1 MAASSSS
8 APQMPQQQQLSEPQQ
23 IGIDVTGMSPEEI
36 EKLET
41 APTLE
46 GELRN
51 GVIFPKEF
59 SEKKEK
65 LVIKVKPTKKNREL
79 YEKYGAKA
87 FTKDGDFNYTS
98 WCDGDLIKEIIARK
112 DKGKNKKRTIFLKRL
127 GNNRLLKL
135 LKAIPASKHKTETQT
150 QLESSINKFIERGD
164 PKAIAKLKRKQQKR
178 KLEKQALK
186 REKGEI
192 KKKIDEDA
200 VIE

>member
-1 MAASSSS
+1 MAANSQP
-8 APQMPQQQQLSEPQQ
+8 ALSEPQQ
-23 IGIDVTGMSPEEI
+23 IAMDVTDLNSEEI
-36 EKLET
+36 EKLEN
-41 APTLE
+41 ARSIE

-65 LVIKVKPTKKNREL
+65 LIIKVKPTKRNREL

-87 FTKDGDFNYTS
+87 FTKDGDFNYNA
-98 WCDGDLIKEIIARK
+98 WCDGDLIKEIITRK

-127 GNNRLLKL
+127 GNNKLLKL

-164 PKAIAKLKRKQQKR
+164 PKAIAKLKRKQLK
-178 KLEKQALK
+178 KKMEKQAQK
-186 REKGEI
+186 KEKGDL
-192 KKKIDEDA
+192 KKKKDDDA